1 MLCVCARA
9 HVCWGCALKMSYM
22 VALMCPASMP
32 VDSPC
37 CWHTREIVIVWEEA
51 VPSVLTDSLSPQQHC
66 GVSVT
71 GQRSLGQHV
80 IMNTALC
87 CWVRESTH
95 LRVCAVKLVGG
106 AKIEVSKKHQEKT
119 SVCTCPQ
126 PITTSVISMLLPCP
140 QLLGLT
146 FLELLSSPLLQ
157 ISVSNWSP
165 RLFCF
170 F

>member
-1 MLCVCARA
+1 M
-9 HVCWGCALKMSYM
+9 CWACALKMNCM

-37 CWHTREIVIVWEEA
+37 CWHTRDIVIVWEEA
-51 VPSVLTDSLSPQQHC
+51 IPSVLTDSPSPQHHC

-71 GQRSLGQHV
+71 GQRSLGQHAV
-80 IMNTALC
+80 MDTSLR

-106 AKIEVSKKHQEKT
+106 VRIEASKKHIRP
-119 SVCTCPQ
+119 CPQ
-126 PITTSVISMLLPCP
+126 PITASGISMLLPHP
-140 QLLGLT
+140 QLLGLKS
-146 FLELLSSPLLQ
+146 LELLSSSLLQ
-157 ISVSNWSP
+157 FSVSNWSP
-165 RLFCF
+165 RHFSF